1 MKMIRSAVAIATL
14 SLMAGCANLQGKPQ
28 EPGPDVEQLLSNQTQ
43 ALTAVLEQHCQGYED
58 QTQAITALSAQV
70 EELQGQIQGVHAKP
84 QPAKVE
90 CPKVNPA
97 SPIGD
102 KMILGEVERVFV
114 QETGM
119 AFETRVDTGAESSSI
134 DAQNITLFER
144 DGKQWVRFD
153 VSNREGDKPEPKT
166 VEARVARIAQIKKG
180 AADGMQERP
189 VIMARL
195 KLGNY
200 VAETEL
206 NLNDR
211 SHLDYPLLLGRKF
224 IKDIA
229 VVDVSRKHVQTPTE
243 PKGTK

>member
-1 MKMIRSAVAIATL
+1 MKMIQSAVAIATL
-14 SLMAGCANLQGKPQ
+14 SLLAGCANLQGQ
-28 EPGPDVEQLLSNQTQ
+28 TQAPGPDVEQLLSNQTQ
-43 ALTAVLEQHCQGYED
+43 TLTAALQQQCQGYED

-70 EELQGQIQGVHAKP
+70 EQLQEQVQGMRSNP
-84 QPAKVE
+84 RPAKVE

-102 KMILGEVERVFV
+102 KLILGEVERVFV

-134 DAQNITLFER
+134 DAQNMTLFER
-144 DGKQWVRFD
+144 DGKQWVRFE
-153 VSNREGDKPEPKT
+153 VSNREGEKAEPKT
-166 VEARVARIAQIKKG
+166 VEAKVVRIAQIKKG

-189 VIMARL
+189 VILARL

-229 VVDVSRKHVQTPTE
+229 VVDVSRKHVQTPSDS
-243 PKGTK
+243 KGAQ

>member
-14 SLMAGCANLQGKPQ
+14 SLMAGCANLQGQPQ
-28 EPGPDVEQLLSNQTQ
+28 TPGPDVEQLLNNQTQ
-43 ALTAVLEQHCQGYED
+43 ALTAALEQQCLGYED
-58 QTQAITALSAQV
+58 QTQAITTLSAQV
-70 EELQGQIQGVHAKP
+70 EELQGQVQGLRNKP
-84 QPAKVE
+84 RPAKVE

-102 KMILGEVERVFV
+102 KMVLGEVERVFV
-114 QETGM
+114 QESGM

-153 VSNREGDKPEPKT
+153 VSNREGDKAGAKT
-166 VEARVARIAQIKKG
+166 VEARVVRIAQIKKG
-180 AADGMQERP
+180 AADGMQDRP
-189 VIMARL
+189 VILARL

-229 VVDVSRKHVQTPTE
+229 VVDVSRKHVQAPSE